1 MIPLNLKIFKSV
13 NEVFKR
19 LNKLRRWTSFVTEG
33 EYDELSKQ
41 ALNCIIAYMLI
52 AYCEEKGQTVKIERI
67 PKIALYRAFQKAYVN
82 FDVPEYI
89 IDEILQIGDIDKN
102 EFDKA
107 TAELIKAET
116 AENFTEFIC
125 EGINT
130 YEMRIYQAA
139 TKIATLIE
147 LVENRFRMNDSGNYD
162 AKMRE
167 ITKYLDNFSDIP
179 GVEELQDIKGN
190 IFKVLQQISQ
200 LRNQNRWAVQCYT
213 IDCAVLGHLFDTAVL
228 AYFIGL
234 EKYESE
240 SIATKMFFMG
250 CFHDVAEAWTKDIP
264 SSIKDRISG
273 FREATEKYELMMV
286 EKKMYANMQ
295 TFLSGK
301 VKSVMFEEN
310 ENLKFKKLMKGA
322 DYLSA
327 DSEIWRIYKSGSR
340 DEYFIGAVHRFHEK
354 LEKGTAEL
362 TPTAMELHM
371 YFMKYIDD
379 LNLPE

>member
-1 MIPLNLKIFKSV
+1 MVPLNLNNLKAV

-33 EYDELSKQ
+33 KYDELSKQ
-41 ALNCIIAYMLI
+41 ALNCIIACLI
-52 AYCEEKGQTVKIERI
+52 CACCETEGQTVRLERI
-67 PKIALYRAFQKAYVN
+67 PKIALYRAFQKAYVC

-89 IDEILQIGDIDKN
+89 FDEILEIGGIEKC

-107 TAELIKAET
+107 TVEIIEAET
-116 AENFTEFIC
+116 DKSFTEFIC

-139 TKIATLIE
+139 SKIATLIE
-147 LVENRFRMNDSGNYD
+147 LIENRFRMNDTDDYNS
-162 AKMRE
+162 KMRE

-179 GVEELQDIKGN
+179 GVEELQDTKSHV
-190 IFKVLQQISQ
+190 FKVLQKISQ

-213 IDCAVLGHLFDTAVL
+213 IECSVLGHLFDTAVL

-234 EKYESE
+234 EKYQTETL
-240 SIATKMFFMG
+240 ATKMFFMG
-250 CFHDVAEAWTKDIP
+250 CFHDVAEVWTKDIP
-264 SSIKDRISG
+264 SPIKDRIPG
-273 FREATEKYELMMV
+273 FREATEQY
-286 EKKMYANMQ
+286 EKKMSQQKMYTVMPTA
-295 TFLSGK
+295 LSNK
-301 VKSVMFEEN
+301 VKSVMFEED
-310 ENLKFKKLMKGA
+310 ENLMFKKIMKGA

-340 DEYFIGAVHRFHEK
+340 DEYFVGAIHRFHEK
-354 LEKGTAEL
+354 LENGKAEL
-362 TPTAMELHM
+362 TPHAMELHM
-371 YFMKYIDD
+371 YIMKYVDD